1 MKHQEQLQWEARAG
15 RLAAIAALVGA
26 ALTVFAGLYLPL
38 ALPDRPDGADEFLQ
52 AAHDHSGAFIISGAL
67 QALSLLLLAVA
78 LGFLYRVTKYRRK
91 ELVSAALVLLVGGA
105 LVGAVVGVATQVE
118 RIDIADRFIT
128 EPPAPPSQA
137 QCSARSPTR
146 ASYLDAVKDY
156 DPEERA
162 DDFVK
167 DESSAVLSGIGFAAN
182 LALGFALVLIG
193 VNAMRAGTLSRF
205 MGILGIIIGVLY
217 VLPLLGGPQIIQ
229 LFWLTALGLL
239 FLNRWPGGRGP
250 AWDSGEAEPWPTA
263 AEMRRRMEEAQGGG
277 PAVATEPAG
286 EGAGLPAPPD
296 EPAPKRSERAK
307 ASRKKRKRKQRK

>member
-15 RLAAIAALVGA
+15 RPAAIAAFVGA

-105 LVGAVVGVATQVE
+105 LVGAIVGVATQVE
-118 RIDIADRFIT
+118 RVQIADDFVKQKPEGPSPATLNSIT
-128 EPPAPPSQA
+128 DAGE
-137 QCSARSPTR
+137 
-146 ASYLDAVKDY
+146 YLDAVKDY

-229 LFWLTALGLL
+229 LFWLTAIGVL

-263 AEMRRRMEEAQGGG
+263 AEMRKRMEEAQGGG
-277 PAVATEPAG
+277 ATVATEPAG
-286 EGAGLPAPPD
+286 ESAGLPAPAD